1 MNGKTAVVT
10 GASGGIGE
18 ATCTMLLREGWR
30 VVGISRRPGKLSGV
44 EYLSCDLRDDEAV
57 RNAIAEA
64 AGKGKIDFL
73 ISNAG
78 MGISGAAA
86 FAEMDEVRRIF
97 DVNCLGAIS
106 CVTAAREYLAE
117 NASIV
122 FVTSVAANFSIPFQ
136 VYYSATKSALSAFA
150 RGLRMEL
157 SGLGVRV
164 CAVSPGDVHTGF
176 TDARRKSE
184 AGREI
189 YGDKIRS
196 AVASMEK
203 DERGGMAPEAVAKVI
218 VSVPKRIAPPPVLTV
233 GGKYNLFTAIAKIL
247 PARTIDWIVGKMYS

>member
-1 MNGKTAVVT
+1 MSGKIAIVT

-18 ATCTMLLREGWR
+18 ATCKMLLKEGWQ
-30 VVGISRRPGKLSGV
+30 VTGLSRHPGMLEGV
-44 EYLSCDLRDDEAV
+44 RYISCDLRDDAAV
-57 RNAIAEA
+57 KNAIAEA
-64 AGKGKIDFL
+64 AGDGKIDFL
-73 ISNAG
+73 VSNAG

-86 FAEMDEVRRIF
+86 YADMEEVRRIF

-106 CVTAAREYLAE
+106 CVLSARPYLAPK
-117 NASIV
+117 ASVV

-157 SGLGVRV
+157 SGLGIRV
-164 CAVSPGDVHTGF
+164 CAVSPGDVRTGF

-184 AGREI
+184 AGREV

-203 DERGGMAPEAVAKVI
+203 DERGAMPPEAVARVI
-218 VSVPKRIAPPPVLTV
+218 VSVPERIAPPPVLTV
-233 GGKYNLFTAIAKIL
+233 GGKYKLFCAIAKLL
-247 PARTIDWIVGKMYS
+247 PARAIDWIVAKMYA